1 MARWKPHM
9 GQGMGGGVWCLLFA
23 CCSPGTPLSS
33 PTGKLS
39 EPHCEGVFM
48 EVPSGWHNWL
58 NPWPLMTKLNLQSL
72 SRPLGWE
79 DRGWGRKFQ
88 TSNHRLAP
96 SSNQPPSSKSHWV
109 SIPETTLHH
118 FKGLRGSCGRN
129 QGLRV
134 NILTKDA
141 PVTLVTQEIT
151 SFRSSVS
158 RTRERPNIHSLSCHS
173 TPNHYF
179 WELAVYSEKSC
190 IKPNRLNR
198 RSLIVSGRIKT
209 TLIVYIF

>member
-1 MARWKPHM
+1 MSDFFSHTFFLLTNQPWVGGSHDPLLWFDNLLEQLTELRSLYLLLATYYKGHNSGMARWKPHM

-48 EVPSGWHNWL
+48 EVPSGWPNWL
-58 NPWPLMTKLNLQSL
+58 NPWPLMTKLIQSL

-79 DRGWGRKFQ
+79 DRGWCRKFQ

-96 SSNQPPSSKSHWV
+96 SSNQPPSSKSHCV

-129 QGLRV
+129 QGLRL

-141 PVTLVTQEIT
+141 PVTL
-151 SFRSSVS
+151 
-158 RTRERPNIHSLSCHS
+158 SLRK
-173 TPNHYF
+173 
-179 WELAVYSEKSC
+179 L
-190 IKPNRLNR
+190 
-198 RSLIVSGRIKT
+198 
-209 TLIVYIF
+209 